1 MARKKAT
8 EDVAPEVVEEVK
20 EVVQEETPKATKKSS
35 TKKKAEKVEAAPVE
49 EVVEAPVEEVPAEA
63 PVVEEPVVEEPVVEA
78 PVEEPAV
85 EEPAAEAPVE
95 EVKVEEAP
103 KAVKA
108 EPKVNAP
115 EPAPSGTY
123 RAVVTAKTRLNIL
136 RGPSMA
142 APTIGSL
149 VPGAKVL
156 IEETSGNFGRIGRNK
171 WVNIN
176 FVKKI

>member
-8 EDVAPEVVEEVK
+8 EDAAPEVVEEVK
-20 EVVQEETPKATKKSS
+20 EVVQEETPKATKKTS
-35 TKKKAEKVEAAPVE
+35 TKKKAAKVEEAPVE
-49 EVVEAPVEEVPAEA
+49 EVVEA
-63 PVVEEPVVEEPVVEA
+63 PVVEEPVVEA
-78 PVEEPAV
+78 PVEEPVV
-85 EEPAAEAPVE
+85 EEPAAEAPI
-95 EVKVEEAP
+95 EAP
-103 KAVKA
+103 AV
-108 EPKVNAP
+108 
-115 EPAPSGTY
+115 EPAPSGEY
-123 RAVVTAKTRLNIL
+123 LAVVTAKTRLNIL